1 MNCEHQESGWCL
13 ECVGKLHDELTQLQD
28 VAIKAFYC
36 IAATRVMQPTETIQ
50 AKYSFTNPTDANGKK
65 GKNHLGN
72 TDYGEKQCLV
82 GSNDFLPKTTQS
94 GR

>member
-1 MNCEHQESGWCL
+1 MTTPWQMNCEHQESGWCL

-50 AKYSFTNPTDANGKK
+50 AKYSFTNPTDANELEAAYQLLWGVW
-65 GKNHLGN
+65 HDQLHSQDGN
-72 TDYGEKQCLV
+72 K
-82 GSNDFLPKTTQS
+82 
-94 GR
+94 